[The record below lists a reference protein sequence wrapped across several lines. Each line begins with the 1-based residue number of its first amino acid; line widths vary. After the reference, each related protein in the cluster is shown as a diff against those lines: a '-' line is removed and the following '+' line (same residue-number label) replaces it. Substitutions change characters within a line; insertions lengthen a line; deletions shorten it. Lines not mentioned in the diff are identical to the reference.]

1 MKGGRGGFGRRV
13 PTGTMSAMRDFHLRT
28 DLERHRV
35 GDFVLPLGVEPDGLP
50 EPVQGYTLEFEP
62 AENDDD
68 PDTYVFHVVVS
79 HERLKPIIDAAFAL
93 LPAEVT
99 PIVEVGS
106 RDAYRSMDVYLA
118 AEPVP
123 VDDFLRIWYAFE
135 EIVLEDV
142 CIGAGANAE
151 EPLVEVFVDPWK
163 GIAIHVPVEM
173 RERIERLLHGFGLQ
187 EVPETWPLELDRDER
202 PLSRTREVLTLE
214 DEHSP
219 DLDELLLQLRDA
231 WGLELDVDPEENL
244 DDAGRPLGR
253 TLWHVIVMA
262 EPSGGEPGDGAYVT
276 FWITA
281 GALAEVEELIAEW
294 FDGHED
300 WVFREFYAT
309 DRVAFDERP
318 DALADLPARRDR
330 AGVHSVHVDRWS
342 GDGPETPP
350 SRPGRE
356 PPR

>member
-1 MKGGRGGFGRRV
+1 M
-13 PTGTMSAMRDFHLRT
+13 
-28 DLERHRV
+28 
-35 GDFVLPLGVEPDGLP
+35 
-50 EPVQGYTLEFEP
+50 QGYTLEFEP
-62 AENDDD
+62 GEDDG
-68 PDTYVFHVVVS
+68 PDTYAFHVVVS

-106 RDAYRSMDVYLA
+106 RDAYRGMDVLLG

-123 VDDFLRIWYAFE
+123 IDDFLRVWYAFE
-135 EIVLEDV
+135 EILLEDV
-142 CIGAGANAE
+142 CIGAGANSE

-173 RERIERLLHGFGLQ
+173 RERIERLLHGFGLS
-187 EVPETWPLELDRDER
+187 EVPETWPLDLDRDDR

-219 DLDELLLQLRDA
+219 DLDELLLQLREA

-244 DDAGRPLGR
+244 DDAGRPLGL
-253 TLWHVIVMA
+253 TLWHAIVMA
-262 EPSGGEPGDGAYVT
+262 EPPGGDPEDGAYISM
-276 FWITA
+276 WITA
-281 GALAEVEELIAEW
+281 GGLAELEELVAAW
-294 FDGHED
+294 FDASEE
-300 WVFREFYAT
+300 WEFREFYST

-318 DALADLPARRDR
+318 DALASLPPRRPL
-330 AGVHSVHVDRWS
+330 AEIHAVSIEPWS
-342 GDGPETPP
+342 ADGPEPPP